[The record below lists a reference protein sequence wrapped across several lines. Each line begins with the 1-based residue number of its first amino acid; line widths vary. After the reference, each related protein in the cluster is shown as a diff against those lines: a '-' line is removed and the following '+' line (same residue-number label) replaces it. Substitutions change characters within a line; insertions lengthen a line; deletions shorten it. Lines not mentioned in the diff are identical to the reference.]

1 MPRVKAPVAIDKK
14 LSIQL
19 GICKRMMKEVEFY
32 DKDLKVN
39 EAKTQKMRDDNC
51 DAYDIKKQEEIL
63 QECLMMIPDS
73 RKRLEAS
80 LMELNGIVEEYS
92 VESKGDEASSGDTV
106 VGEAKLLIERGNQ
119 YIA

>member
-1 MPRVKAPVAIDKK
+1 MPKVKAAVSIDKK

-32 DKDLKVN
+32 DNDLKVN
-39 EAKTQKMRDDNC
+39 EAKTQQMRDDNR
-51 DAYDIKKQEEIL
+51 DPYDIKKQEEIL

-80 LMELNGIVEEYS
+80 LMELNGIVDEYS
-92 VESKGDEASSGDTV
+92 IEAKGDEASSGDALV
-106 VGEAKLLIERGNQ
+106 SEAKLLIEHGNQ
-119 YIA
+119 YIV